1 MAGDDYTA
9 TSGSLIFEEG
19 HLTKSFTL
27 SISSDSVPELDEYIF
42 IAITS
47 VELDPDSVE
56 DVDSS
61 GTQSLPSFY
70 NIYSIL
76 VSPFLELLVHFVAS
90 FRMTTCHKICL
101 LL

>member
-9 TSGSLIFEEG
+9 TSGSLIFEG
-19 HLTKSFTL
+19 GDLTESFTL

-56 DVDSS
+56 DLDSS
-61 GTQSLPSFY
+61 GRFKCS
-70 NIYSIL
+70 
-76 VSPFLELLVHFVAS
+76 
-90 FRMTTCHKICL
+90 
-101 LL
+101 